1 MSNND
6 EERRKIEEEHE
17 DERYLSEFISII
29 QAMQMSKTKE
39 ESLSLH
45 NEFSNLQLERE
56 KEIKRREEKINQ
68 IKRWY
73 F

>member
-1 MSNND
+1 MSNLFD
-6 EERRKIEEEHE
+6 ERKKIEEEYE
-17 DERYLSEFISII
+17 DQRYSSEFISII

-39 ESLSLH
+39 ESLYLH
-45 NEFSNLQLERE
+45 NEFTNLQLERE
-56 KEIKRREEKINQ
+56 KEIKRREEKTNQ